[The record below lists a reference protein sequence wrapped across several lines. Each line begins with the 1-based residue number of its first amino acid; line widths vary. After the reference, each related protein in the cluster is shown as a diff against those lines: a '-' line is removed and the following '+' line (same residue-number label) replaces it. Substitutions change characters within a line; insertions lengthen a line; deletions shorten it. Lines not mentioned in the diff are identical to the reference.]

1 MSNIFFV
8 LLNGRELQNS
18 KKSRSGRNYQGV
30 IFYVQITISTT
41 EVQYQLMH
49 CQFLWSTSFFSL
61 QHHRTSLS
69 HNQKIL
75 ERILYRIKINNDEKI
90 HALQQEHS
98 EHFNFAITKIIKF
111 SKTIRR

>member
-1 MSNIFFV
+1 M
-8 LLNGRELQNS
+8 Q
-18 KKSRSGRNYQGV
+18 
-30 IFYVQITISTT
+30 
-41 EVQYQLMH
+41 
-49 CQFLWSTSFFSL
+49 CQFLWSTSFFSP

-98 EHFNFAITKIIKF
+98 EHFDFAIIKIIKF